1 MTCSPASD
9 VFCDWLDVTY
19 GPTDCPYPEVNRL
32 LLDAGFVSRASK
44 DYGTSLYVPPHP
56 HGGTLLIEHRSR
68 WARISASGV
77 CCEALRT
84 SGHWMDYLS
93 ALSTAP
99 HNVSRLDAS
108 LDRPVDGAIVIRELR
123 ARYPDGSARLGRK
136 TLRAKTFLEV
146 RRDGLESG
154 TWYLGHR
161 SRARTTARVY
171 DKALELVT
179 KYGETIAPTTRYE
192 ITAKSGSGVTLRD
205 AAMPNDL
212 FWHVA
217 SPALLQAPEGT
228 NVWQSTDDLGWVS
241 PPRTFDPYAL
251 LSRRVD
257 SLSDLDALALL
268 ADDLGPNGR
277 ATLLRLLDKRLQAAS
292 VPGRESTAAA

>member
-1 MTCSPASD
+1 MTCSPASE
-9 VFCDWLDVTY
+9 VFCDWLDVTFA
-19 GPTDCPYPEVNRL
+19 PDNCPFPEVNRL
-32 LLDAGFVSRASK
+32 LLDAGFIANASK
-44 DYGTSLYVPPHP
+44 DYGSSTYTPPKP
-56 HGGTLLIEHRSR
+56 HRGMLKIDHCSR
-68 WARISASGV
+68 WARISASGG
-77 CCEALRT
+77 CCEALRV

-93 ALSTAP
+93 ALSTSP
-99 HNVSRLDAS
+99 HSVTRLDAS
-108 LDRPVDGAIVIRELR
+108 LDRSEDGAVVIRELR
-123 ARYPDGSARLGRK
+123 AMYPDGAANLGRK
-136 TLRAKTFLEV
+136 ALRVKTFLEV

-161 SRARTTARVY
+161 SRARVTARVY

-179 KYGETIAPTTRYE
+179 KYGEVIPPTTRYE

-205 AAMPNDL
+205 AALPNDL

-228 NVWQSTDDLGWVS
+228 NVWQSSDDLGWAS

-251 LSRRVD
+251 LRRRVD
-257 SLSDLDALALL
+257 ALADLDALSIL

-277 ATLLRLLDKRLQAAS
+277 ATLLHLLEKRLQAAETL
-292 VPGRESTAAA
+292 PGRESTAA